1 MKPEEKDRSDRRPI
15 GGWKLGSAFGAV
27 TLNLRQNEKADFSQG
42 AMSGKFSR
50 LKQEGLGTT
59 FNRRSDQTDSSK
71 LPQIDLATGAII
83 GGAYE
88 IIKMIGRGGM
98 GEVYLAEH
106 RTLKKNCA
114 LKLIPPEQVT
124 EVGWHRFQQEA
135 KAFAKLDHV
144 NLVKVSDLGIHEG
157 CLPFYAMELVVGKT
171 LADMLAGDGP
181 MGIKTALEIFT
192 QVCDGVAYAHRVGI
206 IHRDIK
212 PANIMV
218 VKNASGK
225 TTVKILDFGL
235 AKLTQQDRERQSMTS
250 MGDVFGSPY
259 YMSPEQCAG
268 HKVDNRSDIYS
279 IGCTLFECLTGR
291 PPFDGHSSVAIIFSH
306 QEADPPSLTEATNG
320 HFFPKPIETVM
331 EKLLRKDP
339 DERYQI
345 VTELRIDLEKLARG
359 EEITPYRSKSDS
371 NYGGYTAGRSAPP
384 WKEHEDEEEPDL
396 DTDEDASTR
405 NKLITAALLVV
416 LLAAATS
423 AVYFFVPGPWH
434 AHNRKA
440 TTAATAGTTGNSTIT
455 AAAAT
460 TTALATPEPL
470 SDGVTLAKSTSTST
484 STSIST
490 ASAERT
496 GPAAPKS
503 LDEKKLY
510 STLVK
515 EGKHT
520 YRQFQFPT
528 DIVIGTIAPLGQPN
542 WVLAQGPV
550 RFRDDT
556 KLVFSPSSQMIEYPA
571 YCKRFRPDDFYQLY
585 LSKRTDAS
593 AMLEALAGLPVL
605 TSLQSVRL
613 TKEEKL
619 SQKSLDL
626 LNKCKSIKSFECT
639 GMAIDATALAS
650 MSWLKK
656 IERLTISDYSNTD
669 EIFAALRNNDSLN
682 WLDLANCKLSAAG
695 LKDLQT
701 LRGLIVLNTARSL
714 VVERDLPALKDLPKL
729 AKLRIDDPLPFNPN
743 TLEGLYAIK
752 PMRVLVLG
760 PSNHYPNATKYKLQM
775 ALRQC
780 KIVYE
785 DVSP

>member
-1 MKPEEKDRSDRRPI
+1 MKPEEKDRSERRPI

-59 FNRRSDQTDSSK
+59 FNRRTDQTDSSK
-71 LPQIDLATGAII
+71 VPQIDLATGAII

-192 QVCDGVAYAHRVGI
+192 QVCEGVAYAHRVGI

-225 TTVKILDFGL
+225 MTVKILDFGL

-268 HKVDNRSDIYS
+268 QKVDNRSDIYS

-306 QEADPPSLTEATNG
+306 QEADPPSLSEATNG
-320 HFFPKPIETVM
+320 HFFPPSIETVM

-359 EEITPYRSKSDS
+359 EEITPYRGKSDS
-371 NYGGYTAGRSAPP
+371 NYNGYTAGRSAPP
-384 WKEHEDEEEPDL
+384 WREYEDDEEAEIDS
-396 DTDEDASTR
+396 DEHANIR
-405 NKLITAALLVV
+405 NRLIIAALLVV
-416 LLAAATS
+416 LLAAAGS
-423 AVYFFVPGPWH
+423 AVYFFAPGPWH
-434 AHNRKA
+434 AQGHKS
-440 TTAATAGTTGNSTIT
+440 TPAAEAST
-455 AAAAT
+455 AAAAAAGQ
-460 TTALATPEPL
+460 TAA
-470 SDGVTLAKSTSTST
+470 DTLAPIAPTQTSTEANEASTSNS
-484 STSIST
+484 
-490 ASAERT
+490 AKSAEKK
-496 GPAAPKS
+496 AENAPKS
-503 LDEKKLY
+503 VVDTAMY
-510 STLVK
+510 STLIK

-528 DIVIGTIAPLGQPN
+528 DVVIGTIAPLGQTN
-542 WVLAQGPV
+542 WALAQGPV
-550 RFRDDT
+550 KFRDDV
-556 KLVFSPSSQMIEYPA
+556 KVVFSPSAQMIDYPA
-571 YCKRFRPDDFYQLY
+571 YCKRFRPNDFYQLY
-585 LSKRTDAS
+585 LSKRTDAN
-593 AMLEALAGLPVL
+593 AMLESLSAMPGLS
-605 TSLQSVRL
+605 SLQSIRL

-619 SQKSLDL
+619 NQKSLDL
-626 LNKCKSIKSFECT
+626 LNKCKSLKSFECT
-639 GMAIDATALAS
+639 GMAIDPGALAS
-650 MSWLKK
+650 MSWLRKL
-656 IERLTISDYSNTD
+656 ERLTISDYNSTD
-669 EIFAALRNNDSLN
+669 EIFAALKNDTNLN
-682 WLDLANCKLSAAG
+682 WLELLNCKISAAG
-695 LKDLQT
+695 LSNLQT
-701 LRGLIVLNTARSL
+701 LRGLVVLNTARSL
-714 VVERDLPALKDLPKL
+714 NVERDLGALKDLPKL
-729 AKLRIDDPLPFNPN
+729 TNLRIEDSLPFNAT
-743 TLEGLYAIK
+743 TLEGLLAIK
-752 PMRVLVLG
+752 PMRRLIFG
-760 PSNHYPNATKYKLQM
+760 QSNHYANAIKYKLQM
-775 ALRQC
+775 ALREC

-785 DVSP
+785 DTMP